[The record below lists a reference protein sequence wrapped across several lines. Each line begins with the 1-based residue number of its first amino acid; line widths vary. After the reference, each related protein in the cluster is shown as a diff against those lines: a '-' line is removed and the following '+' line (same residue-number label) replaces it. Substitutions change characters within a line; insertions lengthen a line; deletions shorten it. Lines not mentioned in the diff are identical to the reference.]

1 MDRLPNIGIEYEE
14 TLESEDIKCP
24 YCGEFMSDSWE
35 IVRSDRLKE
44 QISECQNQSPTKLE
58 YRYNFTRCVFEGEGK
73 TIVCNLVMRN
83 SCLEIKN
90 IDENCE
96 VLE

>member
-1 MDRLPNIGIEYEE
+1 MTKRKNWEKEDWVYLVVGLIIIALSLFVVVIGQ
-14 TLESEDIKCP
+14 
-24 YCGEFMSDSWE
+24 F
-35 IVRSDRLKE
+35 VRSDRLKE

>member
-1 MDRLPNIGIEYEE
+1 MTKRKNWEKEDWVYLAVGLIIIALSLFVVVIGQ
-14 TLESEDIKCP
+14 S
-24 YCGEFMSDSWE
+24 
-35 IVRSDRLKE
+35 VRSDRLKE